1 MKRKKL
7 VEAICPIEEKVN
19 EGDIIILNNTNEFF
33 LCIISYIY
41 NTKRMIGIII
51 SALKRT
57 KKYNL
62 ADTIEFSE
70 KNILS
75 IVLKNE

>member
-7 VEAICPIEEKVN
+7 VEAIEPIEEKVR
-19 EGDIIILNNTNEFF
+19 EGDIIILNNTKEFF

-41 NTKRMIGIII
+41 HAKRIIGIIV
-51 SALKRT
+51 SGLNRT
-57 KKYNL
+57 TEYNM

-70 KNILS
+70 RNILS